1 MLCGSTHLFILPQR
15 NSYQLHISSMIYFSD
30 GSLLLTLTAIGI
42 IAGCVPC
49 REQFSVC
56 VIGHVVSLLVA
67 CLVYTVLCIIVA
79 YVDSKFIRKMP
90 VPSPVLTVGE
100 RSRTHGESDS
110 QWITNFRT
118 LGGLRVKGDAKD
130 GKRIKPNAA
139 YRCGAINDALLDT
152 SALDF
157 EPPRTIIDL
166 RAVSEARDA
175 PTKLFNDDQ
184 AAAGSS
190 PPQKI
195 VPIPSLAIDEDELR
209 KRNIPNIKAIMEK
222 LIWQPSALFS
232 SRPRLDELTD
242 LCVERLILEP
252 GFANGAVAQ
261 FIRLASDPSNQPL
274 CLHCTEGKDRT
285 GGMSALLLLAL
296 GVSREMVIEDF
307 TLSNKCV
314 YSRAERRDFL
324 LRTIWL
330 LTGRWISFVRFARN
344 VKDFMFVKR
353 IVMERCLVSVDE
365 IYGGFN
371 EKYWAAQGLTMDDI
385 RKLQDALLV

>member
-1 MLCGSTHLFILPQR
+1 
-15 NSYQLHISSMIYFSD
+15 MINSD
-30 GSLLLTLTAIGI
+30 GSLLLSLVSIGI

-56 VIGHVVSLLVA
+56 VIGHVVSFLLA
-67 CLVYTVLCIIVA
+67 SAVYTVLCILAA
-79 YVDSKFIRKMP
+79 YVDSKFFRKLP

-100 RSRTHGESDS
+100 RARTHGESDT
-110 QWITNFRT
+110 QWVTNFRT
-118 LGGLRVKGDAKD
+118 LGGLPVKDAKRHD
-130 GKRIKPNAA
+130 GKEPPKRIKPNAA
-139 YRCGAINDALLDT
+139 YRCGAINGALLDT

-166 RAVSEARDA
+166 RAASEARDA
-175 PTKLFNDDQ
+175 PTTLSEDGEA

-190 PPQKI
+190 SPPPNI

-209 KRNIPNIKAIMEK
+209 KRNIPNIKAIMKK

-261 FIRLASDPSNQPL
+261 FIRLASEPSNQPL

-296 GVSREMVIEDF
+296 GVSREVVVEDF
-307 TLSNKCV
+307 ALSNKCV

-330 LTGRWISFVRFARN
+330 LTGRWVSFVRFGNN
-344 VKDFMFVKR
+344 VKEFMFVR
-353 IVMERCLVSVDE
+353 REVMERCLASVDE

-385 RKLQDALLV
+385 RRLRAALLV